1 MYIFERDKFGGFVMS
16 LNEKNKFENFKN
28 LIENSI
34 KLLPTHTSFQSI
46 EKYYYFKSEKTIGKF
61 YYNEIFNKGYFCVFY
76 QKFINNL
83 SNILASP
90 IYSDFFSFD

>member
-1 MYIFERDKFGGFVMS
+1 MK
-16 LNEKNKFENFKN
+16 
-28 LIENSI
+28 SI
-34 KLLPTHTSFQSI
+34 LFQ
-46 EKYYYFKSEKTIGKF
+46 SEKTIGKF
-61 YYNEIFNKGYFCVFY
+61 YYNEIFNEGYFCVFY